1 MTLVKICGIT
11 QETDLIAAIEAGAD
25 FVGFVFHPTSPRS
38 VTPEQVKEFTRLIR
52 GLEVDRVPL
61 CVGVFVATH
70 AAPSYVAQILSEC
83 GLQAAQ
89 VHHLTPDTVSDYAIA
104 TDGNWIPAVQPRTD
118 NEVTALMQALDG
130 APIPPPWLPQLL
142 VDAYHPELAGG
153 TGQLADLDL
162 AAGLNA
168 GLERMMLAGGLT
180 PTNVGEVIR
189 RVRPYAVDVSSGVE
203 RERGLKDHA
212 LLRAFIAAAR
222 AFGDEATAHLD
233 EELSDDSSTN
243 QN

>member
-11 QETDLIAAIEAGAD
+11 RPADLIAAIEAGAD
-25 FVGFVFHPTSPRS
+25 FVGFVFHPTSPRK
-38 VTPEQVKEFTRLIR
+38 VTPEQVKAFTGLIR
-52 GLEVDRVPL
+52 GLDVDRVPL

-70 AAPSYVAQILSEC
+70 AAPAYVAEMISAC

-89 VHHLTPDTVSDYAIA
+89 VHHLTPDNVSDYAIA
-104 TDGNWIPAVQPRTD
+104 TDGNWIPAVQPRTA
-118 NEVTALMQALDG
+118 NEVAALMQALDG

-162 AAGLNA
+162 AASLNA
-168 GLERMMLAGGLT
+168 DLERMMLAGGLT
-180 PTNVGEVIR
+180 AANVGEVIR

-203 RERGLKDHA
+203 RERGVKDHA
-212 LLRAFIAAAR
+212 LIRAFIAAAR
-222 AFGDEATAHLD
+222 ETGDEATSHIH
-233 EELSDDSSTN
+233 EE
-243 QN
+243 